1 MRMKTI
7 PIPEFAEIEQTFKF
21 KTKAK
26 CNDCQSSNIWLETE
40 LECVDQ
46 EAVKV
51 LE

>member
-7 PIPEFAEIEQTFKF
+7 PIPEFQEIEQTFKF

-26 CNDCQSSNIWLETE
+26 CNDCKSSNIAITTE
-40 LECVDQ
+40 LEQIDQ